1 MAGRIPDEFIDD
13 LLARVD
19 LVDLIG
25 TFVTLKKSGA
35 NFVAR
40 CPFHSEKTPSFSV
53 SREKQFYHCFGCG
66 AHGNA
71 IRFLMDYQHLA
82 FPEAVETLAA
92 SVGLETPRV
101 GSETLRRWSR
111 PSLEAIHEVQGRAA
125 AFYAR
130 QLVEHP
136 NAPEAV
142 SYLKARGVSGEMVR
156 RYQIGYAPP
165 GWRNLPADW
174 SQELLIRSGLMIERE
189 GLAYDRFRNRILFPI
204 RDRRG
209 RVVGFGGRTLGDD
222 TPKYLN
228 SPETDSFKKSKE
240 VYGLHE
246 LLQKDS
252 RPRRIVVVE
261 GYLDVIALVQHGVSE
276 AVATLGTSISS
287 DHVHLLFRFTQE
299 LIFCFDGDAAGRK
312 AAWRALEASL
322 PALRE
327 GRQVRFLELPE
338 GEDPDS
344 LVRSEGRADF
354 EKRIER
360 AKPFSDYLFQR
371 LGADLNLQSIE
382 GLASLQKQAQAIL
395 DRLPAGIFRDL
406 MIQRLEAV
414 TGLAAGSRQWTRA
427 AKPSLGKASRQRLP
441 SLWRELVIRLLL
453 YPKWAG
459 RIRAEQ
465 RKVLIQNPYVGSLM
479 HRLCE
484 YADRHEEPTTG
495 RLIEYLRGTPEGELA
510 EKFLA
515 RSSPMV
521 PEEGAE
527 KEFQDALVRIVA
539 RSREER
545 LDVLIQKSRI
555 ALLTEEE
562 REELRTLTRAR
573 S

>member
-1 MAGRIPDEFIDD
+1 MAGRIPHEFIDD

-25 TFVTLKKSGA
+25 TFVALKKSGA

-92 SVGLETPRV
+92 SVGLDTPRA
-101 GSETLRRWSR
+101 GFEATRQST
-111 PSLEAIHEVQGRAA
+111 PSLEAIYEIQGRAA

-136 NAPEAV
+136 NAAAAI
-142 SYLKARGVSGEMVR
+142 SYLKARGITGEMAR

-174 SQELLIRSGLMIERE
+174 SQELLIRSGLMTERN

-209 RVVGFGGRTLGDD
+209 RVVGFGGRTLGDVN
-222 TPKYLN
+222 PKYLN

-240 VYGLHE
+240 VYGLYE
-246 LLQKDS
+246 VLQRES

-261 GYLDVIALVQHGVSE
+261 GYLDVIALAQHGIPEV
-276 AVATLGTSISS
+276 VATLGTSISS
-287 DHVHLLFRFTQE
+287 DHVHLLFRFTSE
-299 LIFCFDGDAAGRK
+299 LIFCFDGDVAGSK

-322 PALRE
+322 PVLRE

-344 LVRSEGRADF
+344 LIRSEGSADF

-371 LGADLNLQSIE
+371 LSVGLNLRSVE
-382 GLASLQKQAQAIL
+382 GLASLQEQAQAVL
-395 DRLPAGIFRDL
+395 KRLPAGIFRDL
-406 MIQRLEAV
+406 MMQRLEAV
-414 TGLAAGSRQWTRA
+414 TGFATGSRQGTHA
-427 AKPSLGKASRQRLP
+427 LKPSSGKVPRQGLP

-453 YPKWAG
+453 HPEWAS
-459 RIRAEQ
+459 RMQADQ
-465 RKVLIQNPYVGSLM
+465 REALVQNPYVGSLM
-479 HRLCE
+479 RRLCE
-484 YADRHEEPTTG
+484 YADRHAEPTTG
-495 RLIEYLRGTPEGELA
+495 RLIEYLRGTAEGELA
-510 EKFLA
+510 EKFLT
-515 RSSPMV
+515 RSLPMV
-521 PEEGAE
+521 PEEGME
-527 KEFQDALVRIVA
+527 KEFQDALMRIVA

-545 LDVLIQKSRI
+545 LDALIQKSKI
-555 ALLTEEE
+555 ASLTEEE
-562 REELRTLTRAR
+562 REELRTLTRGR